1 MPALAVIWAVCHG
14 RGGSFLN
21 TLAWLGEGHHF
32 SSSGRTGLGSD
43 SPGDRAAV
51 EGVPNIRKQ
60 TQGNLSEYCPWGT
73 SGGNGTGTKKDTK
86 LPLENICHT
95 VLSLFLLYK
104 GSIQSA
110 SVTVVSRTW
119 HWWALGGMKEGG
131 S

>member
-43 SPGDRAAV
+43 SPRDRAAV

-60 TQGNLSEYCPWGT
+60 SQGNLSILSMGDLRREWDWDQKRHKASPGEY
-73 SGGNGTGTKKDTK
+73 
-86 LPLENICHT
+86 
-95 VLSLFLLYK
+95 LSHC
-104 GSIQSA
+104 IVTISA
-110 SVTVVSRTW
+110 
-119 HWWALGGMKEGG
+119 L
-131 S
+131 